1 MMTGY
6 QLLPVFLVGLAGSV
20 HCVGMCGG
28 IVGAITAS
36 SGGARRGNVN
46 KGRAGGGNS
55 NGINAVVIG
64 AGHSRLPSNVI
75 PIRAAAGLA
84 SGTAAAHVEKPTR
97 ALSLILAY
105 NAGRIGSYMLAGAI
119 VGGLAG
125 GAQSL
130 ARLAGLQLGF
140 YWLANLML
148 VALGLYLMNAW
159 HGLTKLEQ
167 LGRVL
172 WKRAQP
178 WMAPMMKTLM
188 PANRPHQAFALGA
201 LWGWLPCGM
210 VYSVLLT
217 AMLSGDAFNG
227 AAVMLAF
234 GLGTLPMLTGL
245 GLLGARLRL
254 AMQQPKVR
262 LICGLLVLTFGVLG
276 IARAT
281 GAMAGAVTPAWM
293 EFLCLTPHP

>member
-36 SGGARRGNVN
+36 GGGGGGAT
-46 KGRAGGGNS
+46 S
-55 NGINAVVIG
+55 
-64 AGHSRLPSNVI
+64 LPRNVI
-75 PIRAAAGLA
+75 PIQRAAGFAGGPGMVFGAQPAALA
-84 SGTAAAHVEKPTR
+84 R
-97 ALSLILAY
+97 ALPRVLAY
-105 NAGRIGSYMLAGAI
+105 NAGRIGSYMLAGA
-119 VGGLAG
+119 LAG
-125 GAQSL
+125 GVADGAQSL
-130 ARLAGLQLGF
+130 AQLAGLQLGF

-159 HGLTKLEQ
+159 HGLTRLEQ
-167 LGRVL
+167 AGRVL
-172 WKRAQP
+172 WQRAQP
-178 WMAPMMKTLM
+178 WMAPAMKTLM

-217 AMLSGDAFNG
+217 AMLSGSALGG

-245 GLLGARLRL
+245 GLLGARLRRAL
-254 AMQQPKVR
+254 QQRPVR
-262 LICGLLVLTFGVLG
+262 IVCGLLVLAFGLFG
-276 IARAT
+276 IARA
-281 GAMAGAVTPAWM
+281 AGGIMPGWM
-293 EFLCLTPHP
+293 DIVCLTPHP